1 MEDVIIRIDG
11 KEFNAEF
18 DRREE
23 SLIKI
28 NGVQHH
34 IELLKKISS
43 NVFSFAVDQKLMIA
57 EFDLDESHKVN
68 INVDGFNF
76 DVSITDETR
85 KLVEKFIK
93 QAGALGIDGAA
104 AINAPMP
111 GMVVKILVEAGQE
124 VKKGEKIIIVEA
136 MKMENAL
143 ATQIDGVIK
152 SIKVKEGQPVDK
164 DVLMIEIEP
173 SAA

>member
-1 MEDVIIRIDG
+1 MEDVIIRLDG
-11 KEFNAEF
+11 KEYNAEF
-18 DRREE
+18 DKREE
-23 SLIKI
+23 SLIRI
-28 NGVQHH
+28 NGVRHH
-34 IELLKKISS
+34 IELLKTISS
-43 NVFSFAVDQKLMIA
+43 NVFSFSVDQKLMIA
-57 EFDLDESHKVN
+57 EFDLEESHKVN

-76 DVSITDETR
+76 DVTITDETR

-93 QAGALGIDGAA
+93 QAGALSLDGAA

-164 DVLMIEIEP
+164 DILMIEIEP
-173 SAA
+173 AVA